1 MATRELGR
9 SLGDHPGRPRLQALP
24 GGEDAGHKDMTGEA
38 GGAGEDPLRAG
49 LRAIAEAEDAA
60 ADKEAPGHAEAARQ
74 PSRARALWATAWPKL
89 AAVGL
94 AIAAWELV
102 VLSGWRPEYVLP
114 GPGAV
119 LGRLWADLLSGDVAV
134 AAAITMKRALLGYAI
149 ALVVGV
155 VVGLVLA
162 RVKVLRT
169 AAGSLLTG
177 LQTMPSVA
185 WFPLAILLF
194 QLSEAA
200 ILAVVVLGAAPSIAI
215 GLLTSTDQVPPLL
228 VRAGR
233 VMGARGLSL
242 YRHIIIPAALP
253 GFVAGLK
260 QGWAFAWRSL
270 MAGELLVIIGH
281 APSIGVRLQFSRELS
296 DAEGLLAWMLVVML
310 LGVLVDGL
318 VFGALERRIREGR
331 GLTAEHA

>member
-1 MATRELGR
+1 MAETEGLAIHHLRVAPEPPPTAEPVTTAAVTTSATSEQGPAP
-9 SLGDHPGRPRLQALP
+9 PGLWQA
-24 GGEDAGHKDMTGEA
+24 
-38 GGAGEDPLRAG
+38 
-49 LRAIAEAEDAA
+49 I
-60 ADKEAPGHAEAARQ
+60 
-74 PSRARALWATAWPKL
+74 WPKL
-89 AAVGL
+89 AAIGL
-94 AIAAWELV
+94 ALAIWQAV
-102 VLSGWRPEYVLP
+102 VWSGWRPTYVLP

-119 LGRLWADLLSGDVAV
+119 FGRLWTDLLSGDVLI

-149 ALVVGV
+149 ALVAGV
-155 VVGLVLA
+155 TSGLVLA
-162 RVKVLRT
+162 RSRLLRS

-200 ILAVVVLGAAPSIAI
+200 ILAVVVLGAAPSIAT
-215 GLLTSTDQVPPLL
+215 GLMSSFDQVPPLL

-233 VMGARGLSL
+233 VMGARGLGL
-242 YRHIIIPAALP
+242 YRHIILPAALP
-253 GFVAGLK
+253 GFIHGLK

-296 DAEGLLAWMLVVML
+296 DAEGLLAWMIVVL
-310 LGVLVDGL
+310 AIGVLIDGL
-318 VFGALERRIREGR
+318 VFGALERAVHRRR
-331 GLTAEHA
+331 GLTGVHA

>member
-1 MATRELGR
+1 MAESETLAMI
-9 SLGDHPGRPRLQALP
+9 H
-24 GGEDAGHKDMTGEA
+24 
-38 GGAGEDPLRAG
+38 PLRPPAP
-49 LRAIAEAEDAA
+49 
-60 ADKEAPGHAEAARQ
+60 EAPAAPVEAREEPTPPQ
-74 PSRARALWATAWPKL
+74 PSRARALWQSAWPKA

-94 AIAAWELV
+94 ALLIWQV
-102 VLSGWRPEYVLP
+102 VVWSGWRPTYVLP

-119 LGRLWADLLSGDVAV
+119 FGRLWTDLLAGDVIV
-134 AAAITMKRALLGYAI
+134 AAAITMKRAMFGYAI
-149 ALVVGV
+149 ALVAGV
-155 VVGLVLA
+155 TIGLVMSRSKL
-162 RVKVLRT
+162 LRS

-200 ILAVVVLGAAPSIAI
+200 ILAVVVLGAAPSIAT
-215 GLLTSTDQVPPLL
+215 GLLSSFDQVPPLL

-233 VMGARGLSL
+233 VMGARGLGL
-242 YRHIIIPAALP
+242 YRHIILPAALP
-253 GFVAGLK
+253 GFLNGLK

-296 DAEGLLAWMLVVML
+296 DAEGLLAWMIVVL
-310 LGVLVDGL
+310 TIGVMIDGL
-318 VFGALERRIREGR
+318 VFGALERAIHRRR
-331 GLTAEHA
+331 GLTGVHA

>member
-1 MATRELGR
+1 MPE
-9 SLGDHPGRPRLQALP
+9 SLAGSPVRARLHAVTVDEAA
-24 GGEDAGHKDMTGEA
+24 EDSQS
-38 GGAGEDPLRAG
+38 PLRAVDGVPVLGDSPVSEASEQGNVDAVNPDWVKPDGSRLAGIWAG
-49 LRAIAEAEDAA
+49 L
-60 ADKEAPGHAEAARQ
+60 
-74 PSRARALWATAWPKL
+74 WPKL
-89 AAVGL
+89 AALGL
-94 AIAAWELV
+94 ALAIWQLV
-102 VLSGWRPEYVLP
+102 VLSGWRPDYVLP

-119 LGRLWADLLSGDVAV
+119 LSRLWTDLRSGDVLV
-134 AAAITMKRALLGYAI
+134 AAAITMKRAVLGYGI
-149 ALVVGV
+149 ALIAGV
-155 VVGLVLA
+155 TIGLVMA

-200 ILAVVVLGAAPSIAI
+200 ILAVVVLGAAPSIAT
-215 GLLTSTDQVPPLL
+215 GLLNSFDQVPPLL

-233 VMGARGLSL
+233 VMGARGLGL
-242 YRHIIIPAALP
+242 YRHIILPAALP
-253 GFVAGLK
+253 GFLTGLK

-296 DAEGLLAWMLVVML
+296 DAEGLLAWMIVVMV
-310 LGVLVDGL
+310 LGVLIDGL
-318 VFGALERRIREGR
+318 VFGTLERTIHRRR
-331 GLTAEHA
+331 GLTGVHG

>member
-1 MATRELGR
+1 MPETLAGSPLRTRLHAV
-9 SLGDHPGRPRLQALP
+9 SGDEGGGSAGDSQARGQLR
-24 GGEDAGHKDMTGEA
+24 AVGEA
-38 GGAGEDPLRAG
+38 PVPEDSPRVGGAGEPEWVKPDASRFAG
-49 LRAIAEAEDAA
+49 VW
-60 ADKEAPGHAEAARQ
+60 G
-74 PSRARALWATAWPKL
+74 ALWPKL
-89 AAVGL
+89 AALGL
-94 AIAAWELV
+94 ALAIWELV
-102 VLSGWRPEYVLP
+102 VLSGWRPDYVLP

-119 LGRLWADLLSGDVAV
+119 LSRLWTDLLSGDVIV
-134 AAAITMKRALLGYAI
+134 AAAITMKRALLGYGI
-149 ALVVGV
+149 ALVAGV
-155 VVGLVLA
+155 AIGLVMA

-200 ILAVVVLGAAPSIAI
+200 ILAVVVLGAAPSIAT
-215 GLLTSTDQVPPLL
+215 GLLNSFDQVPPLL

-233 VMGARGLSL
+233 VMGARGIGL
-242 YRHIIIPAALP
+242 YRHIILPAALP
-253 GFVAGLK
+253 GFLTGLK

-296 DAEGLLAWMLVVML
+296 DAEGLLAWMIVVLV
-310 LGVLVDGL
+310 LGVMIDGL
-318 VFGALERRIREGR
+318 VFGALERSIHRRR
-331 GLTAEHA
+331 GLTGLHG